1 MHNIKISVVIPIYN
15 RANTLAR
22 CLTSVT
28 NQTYQPAEIIAID
41 DGSTDDSIKTIRHFD
56 SNIRIIRLKKNFGA
70 QKARNEGI
78 KNAKYGWIAF
88 IDSDDE
94 WLPNKLEKQISAL
107 KAKGINPMTVVHSD
121 CYKKNIDSD
130 NTTHWQLE
138 KIDGENVYKNLLSK
152 SGTLFPSILTS
163 KQALEIINFL
173 DENVPSY
180 HEWDTAIRLAKYCR
194 FIHIQEPLFIY
205 NIHQNTISKN
215 SDTSVEGYQY
225 IINKHKAEIIKL
237 CGIDTYDRH
246 LMTSAILAM
255 NSGDFINGEKFL
267 REIHRFSIKIMLL
280 NFCTIFH
287 LKPKYPMS
295 LKSYIKG

>member
-1 MHNIKISVVIPIYN
+1 MNHIKISVIIPFYN
-15 RANTLAR
+15 RVKTITK
-22 CLTSVT
+22 CLQSII
-28 NQTYQPAEIIAID
+28 NQTYPPDEIIAID
-41 DGSTDDSIKTIRHFD
+41 DGSTDDSVKVIKHFNK
-56 SNIRIIRLKKNFGA
+56 NIKIISLNKNYGA

-78 KNAKYGWIAF
+78 KTARNDWIAF

-94 WLPNKLEKQISAL
+94 WLSNKLEKQISLL
-107 KAKGINPMTVVHSD
+107 KTADFNPMTVVHGD
-121 CYKKNIDSD
+121 CYIKNIDSED
-130 NTTHWQLE
+130 AKHWQLE
-138 KIDGENVYKNLLSK
+138 KIDGENVYKILLSK

-163 KQALEIINFL
+163 RRALEKINFL

-205 NIHQNTISKN
+205 NLHQNTISKN
-215 SDTSVEGYQY
+215 SDTSAEGYQY
-225 IINKHKAEIIKL
+225 IINKHKAEITKL

-255 NSGDFINGEKFL
+255 NSGDFKNGKKFL
-267 REIHRFSIKIMLL
+267 KNIHQFSIKIILL
-280 NFCTIFH
+280 KICTIFH